1 MRVVYNL
8 LTTRNYMQ
16 IIPRAYEDYRGIP
29 VNALGFAGSLL
40 ARNEA
45 DMKLLQQLGPL
56 RVLAQVAREIED

>member
-1 MRVVYNL
+1 
-8 LTTRNYMQ
+8 MQ